1 VTNGNKRMHPQM
13 HASQEGPPAYLVN
26 LSIAGN
32 YLADAA
38 RVMCKTLR
46 AGLASRELTL
56 EGSKDMCDFI
66 AKALDETERAVRVF
80 DDFKRGHSGKS
91 PDGDISQLQ
100 AEIARLRTEL
110 NVANAIIHDMTHGIS
125 AAQIED
131 MRNVLKDIVQVG
143 YSGTHSVSGDWFVSR
158 ELMKRASDAIGG
170 LRSYT
175 TGVRYALHIDR
186 GPGFTHSEPA
196 EGCGCRFIGGKDSD

>member
-1 VTNGNKRMHPQM
+1 MVNKKAHPQM
-13 HASQEGPPAYLVN
+13 HASQEGPPMYLIN

-38 RVMCKTLR
+38 RVMCKTMR

-91 PDGDISQLQ
+91 PNADMGENREKMGRKTDG
-100 AEIARLRTEL
+100 
-110 NVANAIIHDMTHGIS
+110 
-125 AAQIED
+125 
-131 MRNVLKDIVQVG
+131 
-143 YSGTHSVSGDWFVSR
+143 
-158 ELMKRASDAIGG
+158 
-170 LRSYT
+170 
-175 TGVRYALHIDR
+175 
-186 GPGFTHSEPA
+186 
-196 EGCGCRFIGGKDSD
+196 